1 MIIDQYS
8 IIIHQL
14 RQTVIHF
21 GGLILSDKP
30 KILIMAIQ
38 WKGVF
43 PALTTKFTSDDKLDF
58 PLFEKNLKAQLDA
71 GVEGVILGGT
81 LGEASV
87 LSNEEKFDLVKF
99 TVEKVAGKV
108 PVVMNIAEGST
119 REAVKLASEAEKCG
133 AKGLMMLPPMRY
145 KSDHRETVAYF
156 KAVAESSSLPIMI
169 YNNPVDYKIEVTLD
183 MFDELANNK
192 NIQAVKESTRD
203 VSNVTRMIN
212 RFGDRFKI
220 LCGVDTIAMEELML
234 GADGWVAGLVCAF
247 PKETVAV
254 YKLTKANKI
263 AEALKIYRWFLPLLE
278 LDIHPKLVQY
288 IKLAEQEAGIGSEN
302 VRAPRLIL
310 EGEERDR
317 ILKIIREGIKNRPS
331 L

>member
-1 MIIDQYS
+1 
-8 IIIHQL
+8 
-14 RQTVIHF
+14 
-21 GGLILSDKP
+21 
-30 KILIMAIQ
+30 MAIQ

-87 LSNEEKFDLVKF
+87 LSNGEKFDLVKF

-183 MFDELANNK
+183 MFGELANNK